1 MARATKSR
9 REGGGSGT
17 SEAATRHR
25 KPGKIPPSTGAIR
38 VRMYRVGFG
47 DCFLLSLPRDD
58 GAPAHVLIDCGVHAR
73 GDIGMMDRIVA
84 DVKAECGGH
93 LALVIATHAHQDHI
107 SGFARQEGV
116 FKQFK
121 VDEVWLPWTEDP
133 TDETARKLKQKH
145 FALAQSLGA
154 HYEAMNITA
163 ATADAAQLEGLD
175 AVMNAAPN
183 QEALKLLKS
192 GFGGGKVS
200 YFKAG
205 AVLSDAAGIKGLTVN
220 VLGPPTDETF
230 LARMDPPSGDRFL
243 TVNAAGMAGP
253 ANEIKPFQSRWLIG
267 EADYSPDARL
277 DDGEKKRLREMVE
290 DTAGLAFAL
299 DQAINNTSLVTL
311 FTYRGKNLL
320 FPGDA
325 QYGNWQNWIET
336 PNGEAI
342 LESINFFKVAHHGS
356 YNATPKSALEKMT
369 DKGFA
374 AMISTQ
380 NKPWPS
386 IPFEKMLEVLNE
398 KATGVVRSDSI
409 KVQGANNAGRGP
421 ELELTPGF
429 SVGSFWCDYTLT
441 V

>member
-1 MARATKSR
+1 
-9 REGGGSGT
+9 
-17 SEAATRHR
+17 
-25 KPGKIPPSTGAIR
+25 
-38 VRMYRVGFG
+38 MYRVGFG
-47 DCFLLSLPRDD
+47 DCFLLSLPRDAD
-58 GAPAHVLIDCGVHAR
+58 EPAHVLIDCGVHAR
-73 GDIGMMDRIVA
+73 GDIGMMDKIVA
-84 DVKAECGGH
+84 DVKAECDGR

-107 SGFARQEGV
+107 SGFARQKEA
-116 FKQFK
+116 FKPFT

-133 TDETARKLKQKH
+133 TDKTARKLKQKH
-145 FALAQSLGA
+145 VALAQSLDA
-154 HYEAMNITA
+154 HYRAMNITA
-163 ATADAAQLEGLD
+163 ATANAAQAEALD

-192 GFGGGKVS
+192 GFGRGKVR

-205 AVLSDAAGIKGLTVN
+205 EVLSDAAGIKGLTVK

-230 LARMDPPSGDRFL
+230 LGRMDPPSGDRFL
-243 TVNAAGMAGP
+243 TRNAAGAAVP
-253 ANEIKPFQSRWLIG
+253 ANEIKPFLSRWMAG
-267 EADYSPDARL
+267 EAAYDPDARL
-277 DDGEKKRLREMVE
+277 EAGEKKRLREMVE
-290 DTAGLAFAL
+290 DAAGLAFAL

-311 FTYRGKNLL
+311 FTYRGRNLL

-325 QYGNWQNWIET
+325 QYGNWQNWVQA
-336 PNGEAI
+336 PGGEAI
-342 LESINFFKVAHHGS
+342 LESVNFFKVAHHGS

-380 NKPWPS
+380 SKPWPT
-386 IPFEKMLEVLNE
+386 IPFEKMLKRLNE

-409 KVQGANNAGRGP
+409 EVEGARNAVEGP
-421 ELELTPGF
+421 EIELTPGF